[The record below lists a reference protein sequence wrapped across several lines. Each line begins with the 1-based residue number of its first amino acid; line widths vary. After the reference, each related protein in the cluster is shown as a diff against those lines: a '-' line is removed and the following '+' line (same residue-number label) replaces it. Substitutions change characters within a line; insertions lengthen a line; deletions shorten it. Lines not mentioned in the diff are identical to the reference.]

1 MKCTIYELIY
11 LDYECV
17 YILYIVPADDMG
29 VVGHTQKTQTPMS
42 FANSH
47 KYIYIYIYV
56 FRYSPFKSSPLI
68 GSPLCTAGARTL
80 SRGLCTDDNFC
91 ETDDNAVKHCFQ
103 NSWTYYIQ
111 FLLYPYIICIYVYL
125 FIYDV
130 HMYIYLCMMYIWC
143 NLLVFMIL
151 SNLYT
156 GSK

>member
-47 KYIYIYIYV
+47 KYIYICV

-111 FLLYPYIICIYVYL
+111 FFTISIHNMYICISIYIWCTYVYL
-125 FIYDV
+125 FMYDV
-130 HMYIYLCMMYIWC
+130 HMVQLIGIHD
-143 NLLVFMIL
+143 FE
-151 SNLYT
+151 
-156 GSK
+156 